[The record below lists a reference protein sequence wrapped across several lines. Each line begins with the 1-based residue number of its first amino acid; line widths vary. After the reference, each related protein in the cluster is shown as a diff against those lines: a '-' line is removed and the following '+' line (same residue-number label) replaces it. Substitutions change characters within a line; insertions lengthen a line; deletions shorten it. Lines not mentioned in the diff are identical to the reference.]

1 MSLLQSLLFPQPL
14 SNPVVARIVTPAI
27 AEDDVLPPPQPKRV
41 RAPRGGGKK
50 LSASGEANIYFNEIR
65 QSFYVLI
72 THKGKRRGKYGFQTI
87 AEAVV
92 ARDKFEIALKRERV
106 YE

>member
-1 MSLLQSLLFPQPL
+1 MSLLQSLLFSQPP
-14 SNPVVARIVTPAI
+14 SDPVVARIVTTAI
-27 AEDDVLPPPQPKRV
+27 TEDDVLPPPQPKRV

-50 LSASGEANIYFNEIR
+50 LSASGEPNIYFNEIR

-72 THKGKRRGKYGFQTI
+72 THKGKRCGKYGFQTI

-92 ARDKFEIALKRERV
+92 ARDKFEAEFKREGV
-106 YE
+106 

>member
-1 MSLLQSLLFPQPL
+1 MSLLQSLLFPQL
-14 SNPVVARIVTPAI
+14 SSDPVVARMVTIAI
-27 AEDDVLPPPQPKRV
+27 AEDDVLPPAQPKRV
-41 RAPRGGGKK
+41 RASRGGGKK

-92 ARDKFEIALKRERV
+92 ARDKFEIVLKKESV
-106 YE
+106 

>member
-1 MSLLQSLLFPQPL
+1 MSLLQSLLFPQLP
-14 SNPVVARIVTPAI
+14 SDPVIARMVTTAM
-27 AEDDVLPPPQPKRV
+27 AEDDVLPPAQPKRV

-92 ARDKFEIALKRERV
+92 ARDKFEIVLKREGV
-106 YE
+106 

>member
-1 MSLLQSLLFPQPL
+1 MSLLQSLLFPQLPPD
-14 SNPVVARIVTPAI
+14 PVVTRMVTTAM
-27 AEDDVLPPPQPKRV
+27 AEDDVLPPAQPKRV

-72 THKGKRRGKYGFQTI
+72 THKGKRRGKYGFHTI
-87 AEAVV
+87 ADAIV
-92 ARDKFEIALKRERV
+92 ARAKFEAELKREDV
-106 YE
+106 